1 MKRKFYVYKYGNG
14 NIIPENIIHKN
25 IINYI
30 SIYNKSLARITP
42 KESNRNYNYVVST
55 VLFPDELFFV
65 GSRSRHRPIYVKNP
79 LLTIFEGEDNSAFPK
94 NENMDSL
101 RKADSIVTIRGPLDL
116 EKYSIIINLNIEGL
130 IC

>member
-25 IINYI
+25 IISYI
-30 SIYNKSLARITP
+30 FTYKKSLAKITP
-42 KESNRNYNYVVST
+42 KESNRNYNYVIST
-55 VLFPDELFFV
+55 ALLPDELFFV
-65 GSRSRHRPIYVKNP
+65 VSRSRHRPIYVKSP
-79 LLTIFEGEDNSAFPK
+79 LLTIFEGEDNSFFPN

-101 RKADSIVTIRGPLDL
+101 RKADNIMTIGGPLDL

-130 IC
+130 C